1 MAGVAARGQLPD
13 LQFQLVP
20 VQADQAHPALQLLG
34 PSLLQRLNRAFDAR
48 LAEEWQRAVRNKT
61 ALSLVVKLSK
71 QSGVKIVVDDKVPA
85 YKLDAFLINTSL
97 RYALGKV
104 TKAAGLEW
112 KLPPNHTVLITT
124 N

>member
-1 MAGVAARGQLPD
+1 M
-13 LQFQLVP
+13 
-20 VQADQAHPALQLLG
+20 
-34 PSLLQRLNRAFDAR
+34 
-48 LAEEWQRAVRNKT
+48 
-61 ALSLVVKLSK
+61 
-71 QSGVKIVVDDKVPA
+71 PA

-124 N
+124 NSGS